1 MLTTTM
7 VEGLCFTAAG
17 AAGGTIQWL
26 VDLHSS
32 SRVDPGN
39 VALYPETGLVT
50 GQVVSYRVTT
60 AAGCVIPGPSIT
72 VTVLDA
78 PAVAPLTTNK
88 PNDTICENESITFEA
103 QQEV

>member
-1 MLTTTM
+1 M
-7 VEGLCFTAAG
+7 VIDGIAPIAG
-17 AAGGTIQWL
+17 ALTN
-26 VDLHSS
+26 S
-32 SRVDPGN
+32 GN

-78 PAVAPLTTNK
+78 PVAAPLTTNK
-88 PNDTICENESITFEA
+88 PNDTICDMS
-103 QQEV
+103 Q